1 MNRKHEQQTWSFL
14 GHAPVEVRV
23 IKPGRGVLADRMV
36 ESELELWKLCDRY
49 DGEANIYAGLNE
61 RRKYLLTGKEGAKKS
76 DIVAVWTIPID
87 IDPIRTLTGASP
99 AELKEL
105 QKQPSTDAELEYAM
119 QAGAAVKLWF
129 RERHLFPLPTMAMSG
144 NGVAMWCAV
153 PRYELRVRRDDKPSR
168 HAPGANGARE
178 TWEQKLKAFLTE
190 VQGVI
195 PDELQDKV
203 KIDTNVY
210 DVTRILKVVGT
221 TSVKGD
227 ATDDRPH
234 RVSEWIDNPLR
245 IDDDRLLKYIL
256 DIDVSLPLP
265 KPQPL
270 KATQMRSES
279 SQTIASLPKLSD
291 TQKNTLRMAMK
302 APYVVY
308 ARQNMTSDR
317 SSGDWA
323 FLKEL
328 SKEGIYNP
336 DMLTYALM
344 TAKGTKFARDEK
356 GSYLVQTIEN
366 FVNSLPG
373 MSLEAGRRR
382 LGQEFDDIGIT
393 SGKMIL
399 CGASIGI
406 GKTYCAKEKV
416 IVAMLNG
423 VDVLIVVPSHTL
435 ATEWEGLEVPS
446 KLKKIYDE
454 HELKAVVH
462 LYGIT
467 HEDVECLHRGV
478 GMKLLGM
485 GHSKL
490 FKAKYCR
497 GVCEKKAE
505 CLHLESIR
513 DAKVA
518 PVLIAQHE
526 HSHIHQSF
534 FQLRQIGNDRRMF
547 VVIDEQSQL
556 VHAVRLQ
563 RKDIHGNMV
572 LYRAISAE
580 KMKEYEDVYYYDFL
594 ARTLEGILK
603 ALDGRQDYSVPDR
616 FFAISPTDANKLD
629 AEIAR
634 YYMSIERTP
643 KVKNLLWDICYILG
657 QKATL
662 QYDSETDTLLYRW
675 CPSFGNK
682 TVLMLSGTTRREY
695 VEKQIGEPIDGSIA
709 EGWNIRRDNLK
720 VVQLLVGMGG
730 RNRLLKQCG
739 SSTFAKQHGKL
750 FDLILHKHK
759 GSRIALVTSLG
770 ENAPDTETD
779 GSAKGKTLRALQPI
793 AKKHGRRLVNM
804 SNEMLRH
811 DIIPNGIDE
820 IPMFHYGMKGIDKLN
835 GLFDVVWS
843 MNGHY
848 YHPTAVANAVFDKF
862 DLDLDGVE
870 PERKDVE
877 FVTTDPKQ
885 TFETTKYV
893 YDDPIVEMELEHT
906 QIASMIQT
914 EGRFLREELFH
925 KVFYRSH
932 NVNIPPYPTR
942 VYRSWQALFQYE
954 FAPYVP
960 PEAWLTG
967 KAAEVWQ
974 WIESIGDREF
984 TTSEVAQAVKVPLRN
999 VRCRFLDH
1007 LISVGS
1013 IEIISPGEKG
1023 RGNSAVLKRQI
1034 AANVDVER
1042 T

>member
-14 GHAPVEVRV
+14 GGNLGHKPVEVRV

-36 ESELELWKLCDRY
+36 SSELEFWKLCDRY

-61 RRKYLLTGKEGAKKS
+61 RRQDLETGKEGAKKS

-87 IDPIRTLTGASP
+87 IDPIRTSHGASP
-99 AELKEL
+99 GELKEL
-105 QKQPSTDAELEYAM
+105 QKQPSTDAELEHAKE
-119 QAGAAVKLWF
+119 AGEAVKLWF
-129 RERHLFPLPTMAMSG
+129 QNQGFFRPSMAMSG

-153 PRYELRVRRDDKPSR
+153 PRYEL
-168 HAPGANGARE
+168 GANGARE

-190 VQGVI
+190 VQGAI

-210 DVTRILKVVGT
+210 DVTRILKVIGT

-245 IDDDRLLKYIL
+245 IDDDRLLEYIL
-256 DIDVSLPLP
+256 SLPLDADSDAHVR
-265 KPQPL
+265 KPPVTP
-270 KATQMRSES
+270 AVVS
-279 SQTIASLPKLSD
+279 AVVALPKLTDS
-291 TQKNTLRMAMK
+291 QRHVMEMAMK

-317 SSGDWA
+317 SRGDWA

-356 GSYLVQTIEN
+356 GSYLVRTIEN
-366 FVNSLPG
+366 FVSSLPG

-399 CGASIGI
+399 CGAGIGA

-513 DAKVA
+513 DAKIA

-526 HSHIHQSF
+526 HSHIHQGF
-534 FQLRQIGNDRRMF
+534 FQLHQIGNDRRMLAI
-547 VVIDEQSQL
+547 IDEQSQL
-556 VHAVRLQ
+556 VHAVRL
-563 RKDIHGNMV
+563 RKQDIHGNMV

-580 KMKEYEDVYYYDFL
+580 KMKEFGDVYYYDFL
-594 ARTLEGILK
+594 ANTLEYMLK
-603 ALDGRQDYSVPDR
+603 ALDGRQDYSVPDK

-629 AEIAR
+629 AEIAS
-634 YYMSIERTP
+634 YYMQIERTP
-643 KVKNLLWDICYILG
+643 KVKNLLWDLCYVLG
-657 QKATL
+657 QKPTL
-662 QYDSETDTLLYRW
+662 QYDAETDTLLYRW
-675 CPSFGNK
+675 RPHFGNK
-682 TVLMLSGTTRREY
+682 TVLILSGTTRREY
-695 VEKQIGEPIDGSIA
+695 VEKQLEAPVDGSIA
-709 EGWNIRRDNLK
+709 EGWDIRRENLK

-739 SSTFAKQHGKL
+739 GSTFAKQHGKL
-750 FDLILHKHK
+750 FDLMLHKHK
-759 GSRIALVTSLG
+759 NSRIALVTSLG
-770 ENAPDTETD
+770 ESAPDTETD

-793 AKKHGRRLVNM
+793 AKRHGRRLINV
-804 SNEMLRH
+804 SNEMLHH
-811 DIIPNGIDE
+811 DMIPNGIDE

-843 MNGHY
+843 LNGHY
-848 YHPTAVANAVFDKF
+848 YHPSAVAKAVFDKF
-862 DLDLDGVE
+862 DLDMEGVE

-885 TFETTKYV
+885 TFETTRYV

-914 EGRFLREELFH
+914 EGRFFREEHFH
-925 KVFYRSH
+925 KVLYRSH

-967 KAAEVWQ
+967 KDADVWK
-974 WIESIGDREF
+974 WIKDNVQGVEF
-984 TTSEVAQAVKVPLRN
+984 TSEVVARGVKASVQNTTHR
-999 VRCRFLDH
+999 H
-1007 LISVGS
+1007 LKNL
-1013 IEIISPGEKG
+1013 IENGCVQIVKNGQKG
-1023 RGNSAVLKRQI
+1023 RGHNTVYKTAE
-1034 AANVDVER
+1034 NVDVDYSKKCS
-1042 T
+1042 

>member
-14 GHAPVEVRV
+14 GGNLGHKPVEVRV

-36 ESELELWKLCDRY
+36 SSELEFWKLCDRY
-49 DGEANIYAGLNE
+49 DGEGNIYVGLNE
-61 RRKYLLTGKEGAKKS
+61 RRKDLVCGKEGAKKS
-76 DIVAVWTIPID
+76 DIVAVWNIPID
-87 IDPIRTLTGASP
+87 IDPIRTSPGASP
-99 AELKEL
+99 SELKEL

-129 RERHLFPLPTMAMSG
+129 QNQGFFRPSMAMSG
-144 NGVAMWCAV
+144 NGVALWCAV
-153 PRYELRVRRDDKPSR
+153 PRYELTSDDVME
-168 HAPGANGARE
+168 A
-178 TWEQKLKAFLTE
+178 WEQKLKAFLTE

-195 PDELQDKV
+195 PDELQGKV

-221 TSVKGD
+221 MSVKGD

-245 IDDDRLLKYIL
+245 IPNDRLLGYIL
-256 DIDVSLPLP
+256 DIPTVVSGEAKQR
-265 KPQPL
+265 KPQ
-270 KATQMRSES
+270 TQPTLVS
-279 SQTIASLPKLSD
+279 TVVALPKL
-291 TQKNTLRMAMK
+291 TEYQQQVLEMAMK

-308 ARQNMTSDR
+308 ARQNMTLDR

-356 GSYLVQTIEN
+356 GSYLVRTIEN
-366 FVNSLPG
+366 FVSSLPG

-382 LGQEFDDIGIT
+382 LEQEFDDIGIT

-399 CGASIGI
+399 CGAVIGV

-513 DAKVA
+513 DAKIA

-563 RKDIHGNMV
+563 KKDIHGNMV

-580 KMKEYEDVYYYDFL
+580 KMKEVGDVYYYDFL
-594 ARTLEGILK
+594 ARTLEGMLK

-629 AEIAR
+629 AEIAK
-634 YYMSIERTP
+634 YYLQWERTP

-657 QKATL
+657 RKATL

-695 VEKQIGEPIDGSIA
+695 VEKQTGETIDGSIA
-709 EGWNIRRDNLK
+709 EGWDIRRDNLK

-750 FDLILHKHK
+750 FDLMLHKHK
-759 GSRIALVTSLG
+759 NSRIALVTSLG
-770 ENAPDTETD
+770 ESAPDTEKD

-793 AKKHGRRLVNM
+793 AKRHGRRLINV
-804 SNEMLRH
+804 SNEMLHH
-811 DIIPNGIDE
+811 DMIPNGIDE

-843 MNGHY
+843 LNGHY
-848 YHPTAVANAVFDKF
+848 YHPSAVAKAVFDKF
-862 DLDLDGVE
+862 DLDMEGVE

-885 TFETTKYV
+885 TFETTRYV

-914 EGRFLREELFH
+914 EGRFFREEHFH
-925 KVFYRSH
+925 KVLYRSH

-967 KAAEVWQ
+967 KAADVWK

-1023 RGNSAVLKRQI
+1023 RGNSAVLKRKI
-1034 AANVDVER
+1034 AANVDVDK

>member
-1 MNRKHEQQTWSFL
+1 MNREHEQQTWSFL

-23 IKPGRGVLADRMV
+23 IKPGRGVLADKMV
-36 ESELELWKLCDRY
+36 KSELEFWKLCDRY
-49 DGEANIYAGLNE
+49 DGEANIYVGLNE
-61 RRKYLLTGKEGAKKS
+61 RRQDLVCGKEGAKKS

-234 RVSEWIDNPLR
+234 RVSEWIDNPIR
-245 IDDDRLLKYIL
+245 TEDDRLLKYIL
-256 DIDVSLPLP
+256 SLPLDVDSDAHVRKSQA
-265 KPQPL
+265 KPTVVS
-270 KATQMRSES
+270 AVV
-279 SQTIASLPKLSD
+279 ALPKLTDS
-291 TQKNTLRMAMK
+291 QRHVMEMAMK

-344 TAKGTKFARDEK
+344 TAKDTKFARDEK
-356 GSYLVQTIEN
+356 GGYLLRTIEN
-366 FVNSLPG
+366 FVSSLPG

-382 LGQEFDDIGIT
+382 LGLEFDNIGIT

-399 CGASIGI
+399 CGAGIGA

-497 GVCEKKAE
+497 GVCEKKLE

-534 FQLRQIGNDRRMF
+534 FQLRQIGNDRRMLA
-547 VVIDEQSQL
+547 VIDEQSQL

-563 RKDIHGNMV
+563 KKDIHGNMV

-580 KMKEYEDVYYYDFL
+580 KMKEVGDVYYYDFL
-594 ARTLEGILK
+594 ARALEEMLK

-629 AEIAR
+629 AEIAK
-634 YYMSIERTP
+634 YYMQWERTP

-675 CPSFGNK
+675 RPNFGNK
-682 TVLMLSGTTRREY
+682 TVLILSGTTQREY

-750 FDLILHKHK
+750 FDLMLHKHK
-759 GSRIALVTSLG
+759 NSRIALVTSLG
-770 ENAPDTETD
+770 ENAPDTEKD

-793 AKKHGRRLVNM
+793 AKRHGRRLVNM

-843 MNGHY
+843 LNGHY
-848 YHPTAVANAVFDKF
+848 YHPTAVAKAVFDKF
-862 DLDLDGVE
+862 DLDIDGVE

-877 FVTTDPKQ
+877 FVTTDSKQ

-906 QIASMIQT
+906 QIAGMIQT
-914 EGRFLREELFH
+914 EGRFLREEHFH

-967 KAAEVWQ
+967 KAADVWK

-984 TTSEVAQAVKVPLRN
+984 TTSEIAQAVKVPLRAIKH
-999 VRCRFLDH
+999 RYLEP
-1007 LISVGS
+1007 LLSISK
-1013 IEIISPGEKG
+1013 IEILKSGGKG
-1023 RGNSAVLKRQI
+1023 QGDI
-1034 AANVDVER
+1034 AIFKQSKSVKNVDIDREL
-1042 T
+1042 